1 MTQQT
6 TPERFATD
14 RFAASGRVGARRPQ
28 TAWARAKMMLLSYWD
43 HPPAIL
49 FWLVFTALT
58 IAVLK
63 GAGL

>member
-6 TPERFATD
+6 TPD
-14 RFAASGRVGARRPQ
+14 RFASDRLAAAPANGLRRPRN
-28 TAWARAKMMLLSYWD
+28 AWAQAKMMLLSYWD
-43 HPPAIL
+43 YPPAIL